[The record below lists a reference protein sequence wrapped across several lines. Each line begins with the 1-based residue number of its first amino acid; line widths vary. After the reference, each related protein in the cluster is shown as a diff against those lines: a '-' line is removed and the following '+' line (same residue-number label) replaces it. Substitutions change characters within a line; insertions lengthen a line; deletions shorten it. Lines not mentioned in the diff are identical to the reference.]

1 MPALLIDIGNTNIK
15 FGLAERQGLGP
26 SFALPTDR
34 SATPDS
40 LGLAMATA
48 LSFHGCRPADVEGA
62 LASSVVPPLNP
73 VISHAVSRYLGVRLR
88 FVSNDVPVPLKNRYG
103 RPHEVGADRLV
114 TAYAGR
120 LAAATPSVIVVDF
133 GTATNFDCVRDDAFL
148 GGLICPGLATSLS
161 GLVSKTAKLPH
172 VALDPGD
179 GALSIGRSTTE
190 CINQGF
196 VFGFADMV
204 SGVTA
209 RLKAHLGGEVQVLAT
224 GGFAEKLAP
233 ICPVIRDVRPELLL
247 EGLRQLWLGSRQA
260 GSLENS
266 CFRKC

>member
-1 MPALLIDIGNTNIK
+1 MPALLVDIGNTNMK

-26 SFALPTDR
+26 SFSLPTDR
-34 SATPDS
+34 TATADS
-40 LGLAMATA
+40 LGLQLVTA
-48 LSFHGCRPADVEGA
+48 LSFYGCRPGEVEMA
-62 LASSVVPPLNP
+62 VAASVVPPLNP
-73 VISHAVSRYLGVRLR
+73 ILAEAVSHYLGAPVR
-88 FVSNDVPVPLKNRYG
+88 FVPTDLPVPLQNRYG

-120 LAAATPSVIVVDF
+120 LATDAPSLIVVDF
-133 GTATNFDCVRDDAFL
+133 GTATNFDCVTGDAFL
-148 GGLICPGLATSLS
+148 GGLICPGLASSLS

-179 GALSIGRSTTE
+179 GTLSIGRSTTD

-204 SGVTA
+204 TGVTA
-209 RLKAHLGGEVQVLAT
+209 RLQAHLHGEVHVLAT

-233 ICPVIRDVRPELLL
+233 ICPAIRDTRPQLLL
-247 EGLRQLWLGSRQA
+247 EGLRRLWLN
-260 GSLENS
+260 L
-266 CFRKC
+266 C

>member
-1 MPALLIDIGNTNIK
+1 MPALLIDVGNTNIK
-15 FGLAERQGLGP
+15 FGLAERSGLGP

-34 SATPDS
+34 AATPDS
-40 LGLAMATA
+40 LGLTILTA
-48 LSFHGCRPADVEGA
+48 LSVHGVSPADVEA
-62 LASSVVPPLNP
+62 AVASSVVPPMSPIL
-73 VISHAVSRYLGVRLR
+73 VQACRRYLGVRPR
-88 FVSNDVPVPLKNRYG
+88 FVPADVPIPLKNLYA

-120 LAAATPSVIVVDF
+120 LLATAPSVIVVDF
-133 GTATNFDCVRDDAFL
+133 GTATNFDCVQGDAFL
-148 GGLICPGLATSLS
+148 GGLICPGLATSLH

-179 GALSIGRSTTE
+179 GFLSIGRSTSD

-196 VFGFADMV
+196 VFGFAAMV
-204 SGVTA
+204 EGVTA
-209 RLKAHLGGEVQVLAT
+209 RLRAHLGGEVAVLAT

-247 EGLRQLWLGSRQA
+247 EGLRQLWLRRG
-260 GSLENS
+260 
-266 CFRKC
+266 

>member
-1 MPALLIDIGNTNIK
+1 MPALLVDIGNTNIK
-15 FGLAERQGLGP
+15 FGLAETGGLLS

-40 LGLAMATA
+40 LGLALASA
-48 LSFHGCRPADVEGA
+48 LPFHGCRPADIEAAV
-62 LASSVVPPLNP
+62 ASSVVPPLNP
-73 VISHAVSRYLGVRLR
+73 IIEHAISRYLGVRLR
-88 FVSNDVPVPLKNRYG
+88 FVPTDIPIPLKNLYG

-114 TAYAGR
+114 TAFAGR
-120 LAAATPSVIVVDF
+120 RAVGAASVIVVDF
-133 GTATNFDCVRDDAFL
+133 GTATNFDCVQDDAFL
-148 GGLICPGLATSLS
+148 GGLICPGLMTSLS

-179 GALSIGRSTTE
+179 GALSIGRSTTD

-204 SGVTA
+204 TGVTA
-209 RLKAHLGGEVQVLAT
+209 RLKAHLGGDVHVLAT

-247 EGLRQLWLGSRQA
+247 EGLRQLWLASSRP
-260 GSLENS
+260 GG
-266 CFRKC
+266 RK

>member
-1 MPALLIDIGNTNIK
+1 MPALLIDVGNTNIK
-15 FGLAERQGLGP
+15 FGLAERSGLGP

-34 SATPDS
+34 AATPDS
-40 LGLAMATA
+40 LGLTLLTA
-48 LSFHGCRPADVEGA
+48 LSVHGVSPADVEA
-62 LASSVVPPLNP
+62 AVASSVVPPLNP
-73 VISHAVSRYLGVRLR
+73 ILTHAVSRYIGTRLR
-88 FVSNDVPVPLKNRYG
+88 FVAQDIPVPLKNLYG

-120 LAAATPSVIVVDF
+120 LAVDAPSVIVVDF
-133 GTATNFDCVRDDAFL
+133 GTATNFDCVQGDAFL
-148 GGLICPGLATSLS
+148 GGLICPGMLTSLS

-179 GALSIGRSTTE
+179 GALSIGRSTTD

-209 RLKAHLGGEVQVLAT
+209 RLKVHLGGEVHVIAT

-233 ICPVIRDVRPELLL
+233 ICPAIRDVRPELLL
-247 EGLRQLWLGSRQA
+247 EGLRQLWLGHRRSRT
-260 GSLENS
+260 GDGKRLS
-266 CFRKC
+266 

>member
-1 MPALLIDIGNTNIK
+1 MPALLIDVGNTNTK
-15 FGLAERQGLGP
+15 FGLAERQGLGV

-34 SATPDS
+34 NATPDS
-40 LGLAMATA
+40 LGLAIATA
-48 LSFHGCRPADVEGA
+48 LSFHGCRPADVA
-62 LASSVVPPLNP
+62 VAVASSVVPPLNP
-73 VISHAVSRYLGVRLR
+73 VLSRAVSRYLGAQVR
-88 FVSNDVPVPLKNRYG
+88 FVPTDVPVPLKNLYG

-120 LAAATPSVIVVDF
+120 RAATAPSVIVVDF
-133 GTATNFDCVRDDAFL
+133 GTAINFDCVRDDAFL
-148 GGLICPGLATSLS
+148 GGLICPGLATSLF

-172 VALDPGD
+172 VALEPPAD
-179 GALSIGRSTTE
+179 GALSIGRSTSE

-204 SGVTA
+204 QGVTA

-247 EGLRQLWLGSRQA
+247 EGLRQLWLGLR
-260 GSLENS
+260 
-266 CFRKC
+266 

>member
-1 MPALLIDIGNTNIK
+1 MPALLIDVGNTNTK
-15 FGLAERQGLGP
+15 FGLAERHGLGP

-34 SATPDS
+34 AATPDS
-40 LGLAMATA
+40 LGLTLVTA
-48 LSFHGCRPADVEGA
+48 LSVHGCAPADVEA
-62 LASSVVPPLNP
+62 AVCSCVVPPMAP
-73 VISHAVSRYLGVRLR
+73 VLTAAVSRYLGVRLR
-88 FVSNDVPVPLKNRYG
+88 FVPTDVPVPLKNLYG

-120 LAAATPSVIVVDF
+120 MAVDAPGIIVIDF

-148 GGLICPGLATSLS
+148 GGLICPGMLTSLS

-172 VALDPGD
+172 VALEPGD
-179 GALSIGRSTTE
+179 GALSIGRSTAE

-204 SGVTA
+204 QGVTT
-209 RLKAHLGGEVQVLAT
+209 RLIAHLGGEVRVLAT

-233 ICPVIRDVRPELLL
+233 ICPVLRDVRPNLLL
-247 EGLRQLWLGSRQA
+247 EGLRRLWLGHGPRRGGAKKGLS
-260 GSLENS
+260 
-266 CFRKC
+266 

>member
-1 MPALLIDIGNTNIK
+1 MPALLIDVGNTNIK
-15 FGLAERQGLGP
+15 FGLAERHGLGV

-34 SATPDS
+34 AATPDS
-40 LGLAMATA
+40 LGLAMASA
-48 LSFHGCRPADVEGA
+48 LSFHGCQPADVETA

-73 VISHAVSRYLGVRLR
+73 ILSKAISRYLGVRLR
-88 FVSNDVPVPLKNRYG
+88 FVTTDVPVPLKNLYG

-120 LAAATPSVIVVDF
+120 RAASATSVIVVDF

-148 GGLICPGLATSLS
+148 GGLICPGLMTSLS

-204 SGVTA
+204 QGVTS

-233 ICPVIRDVRPELLL
+233 ICPALRDVRPELLL
-247 EGLRQLWLGSRQA
+247 EGLRLLWLGI
-260 GSLENS
+260 
-266 CFRKC
+266 

>member
-1 MPALLIDIGNTNIK
+1 MPALLIDVGNTNIK
-15 FGLAERQGLGP
+15 FGLAERSGLGP
-26 SFALPTDR
+26 SFALPTDH

-40 LGLAMATA
+40 LGLSLVTA
-48 LSFHGCRPADVEGA
+48 LSIHGVRPADVETA
-62 LASSVVPPLNP
+62 IASSVVPPLNP
-73 VISHAVSRYLGVRLR
+73 ILSQAVSRYIGARLH
-88 FVSNDVPVPLKNRYG
+88 FVSVDIPVPLKNLYG

-120 LAAATPSVIVVDF
+120 LAVSTPSVIVVDF

-148 GGLICPGLATSLS
+148 GGLICPGMRTSLS

-179 GALSIGRSTTE
+179 GALSIGRSTTD

-204 SGVTA
+204 SGITA
-209 RLKAHLGGEVQVLAT
+209 RLMAHLGGETHVIAT

-233 ICPVIRDVRPELLL
+233 ICPAIRDVRPELLL
-247 EGLRQLWLGSRQA
+247 EGLRQLWLGRNQGRA
-260 GSLENS
+260 RRDKRLP
-266 CFRKC
+266 

>member
-1 MPALLIDIGNTNIK
+1 MPALLIDVGNTNIK

-26 SFALPTDR
+26 SFAVPTDR
-34 SATPDS
+34 AATPDS
-40 LGLAMATA
+40 LGLTLVTA
-48 LSFHGCRPADVEGA
+48 LALHGCAPADVETA
-62 LASSVVPPLNP
+62 VASCVVPPMAP
-73 VISHAVSRYLGVRLR
+73 VLAGAVSRYLGVRLR
-88 FVSNDVPVPLKNRYG
+88 FVPTDVPVPLKNLYG

-120 LAAATPSVIVVDF
+120 MAVDAAGVIVIDF

-148 GGLICPGLATSLS
+148 GGLICPGLLTSLS

-172 VALDPGD
+172 VALDPPAD
-179 GALSIGRSTTE
+179 GALSIGRSTSE

-204 SGVTA
+204 QGVTT
-209 RLKAHLGGEVQVLAT
+209 RLAAHLGGEVRVLAT

-233 ICPVIRDVRPELLL
+233 ICPVLRDVRPDLLL
-247 EGLRQLWLGSRQA
+247 EGLRRLWLGHQPPRA
-260 GSLENS
+260 GTKKGLS
-266 CFRKC
+266 

>member
-15 FGLAERQGLGP
+15 FGLAERHGLLA

-34 SATPDS
+34 AATPDS
-40 LGLAMATA
+40 LGLALVTA
-48 LSFHGCRPADVEGA
+48 LPFHGCRTTDIEAAV
-62 LASSVVPPLNP
+62 ASSVVPPLNP
-73 VISHAVSRYLGVRLR
+73 VIEQAVSRYLGLRLR
-88 FVSNDVPVPLKNRYG
+88 FVPTDIPIPLKNRYG

-114 TAYAGR
+114 TAFAGR
-120 LAAATPSVIVVDF
+120 RAVSATSVIVVDF
-133 GTATNFDCVRDDAFL
+133 GTATNFDCVQDDAFL
-148 GGLICPGLATSLS
+148 GGLICPGMMTSLS

-179 GALSIGRSTTE
+179 GALSIGRSTTD

-204 SGVTA
+204 AGVTA
-209 RLKAHLGGEVQVLAT
+209 RLKARLGGEVHVLAT
-224 GGFAEKLAP
+224 GGFAEKLDH

-247 EGLRQLWLGSRQA
+247 EGLRQLWLAAR
-260 GSLENS
+260 
-266 CFRKC
+266 

>member
-1 MPALLIDIGNTNIK
+1 MPALLIDVGNTNIK
-15 FGLAERQGLGP
+15 FGLAERTGLTV

-48 LSFHGCRPADVEGA
+48 LSFHGCRPADVEAG

-73 VISHAVSRYLGVRLR
+73 ILERAVSRYLGVRLK
-88 FVSNDVPVPLKNRYG
+88 FVPADVPVPLKNRYG

-114 TAYAGR
+114 TAFAGR
-120 LAAATPSVIVVDF
+120 RAASARSVIVVDF
-133 GTATNFDCVRDDAFL
+133 GTATNFDCVTDDAFL
-148 GGLICPGLATSLS
+148 GGLICPGMMTSLS

-172 VALDPGD
+172 VALDPGN

-204 SGVTA
+204 QGVTA

-247 EGLRQLWLGSRQA
+247 DGLRQLWLGQTRA
-260 GSLENS
+260 GAG
-266 CFRKC
+266 RKNNLS

>member
-1 MPALLIDIGNTNIK
+1 MPALLVDIGNTNIK
-15 FGLAERQGLGP
+15 FGLAEASGLGP

-40 LGLAMATA
+40 LGLALVTA
-48 LSFHGCRPADVEGA
+48 LSFHGCRPADVETA
-62 LASSVVPPLNP
+62 VVSSVVPPMTP
-73 VISHAVSRYLGVRLR
+73 VLARAVSRYLGVRLR
-88 FVSNDVPVPLKNRYG
+88 VVPTDVPVPLKNLYG

-120 LAAATPSVIVVDF
+120 LAATSPSVIVVDF
-133 GTATNFDCVRDDAFL
+133 VTATNFDCVRDDAFL
-148 GGLICPGLATSLS
+148 GGLICPGLMTSLS

-179 GALSIGRSTTE
+179 GVLSIGRSTTD

-204 SGVTA
+204 QGITS

-247 EGLRQLWLGSRQA
+247 EGLRHLWLGSRIQP
-260 GSLENS
+260 
-266 CFRKC
+266 